1 MHSQYFLHSMANA
14 KHPGAPG
21 CLQELFAMMVVCPSF
36 NWCELLFDQHWPG
49 QEIPRLY
56 QVG

>member
-1 MHSQYFLHSMANA
+1 MANA